1 MEPGSSGDR
10 DRDGDK
16 DDDYMTQIMF
26 DHPGMRR
33 SRYYFRVL
41 QFLRIMDESVVEM
54 RLYLDKWG
62 ADLRLSLKENLSR
75 LDDYCSSLELGS
87 IFEQWEV
94 MKSEWEEGMDQVRQR
109 IARKQT
115 EVQSLR
121 DVLFTATSVREALQ
135 ARHTNQNI
143 MIFTVVTIIYLPLS
157 LVTAVFGMHNLS
169 SSLHLSTS
177 MTPYAIALVTVSM
190 STYCFALLGLDW
202 YRNHKTG
209 TSRCAMLYR
218 SIEDR
223 YQQIRGRVTAKRQKR
238 GDEEAGE
245 EPSLTTTWKRPI
257 ETLFR
262 RRKRRSANKQ
272 DETPTRRE
280 NSADTVV

>member
-1 MEPGSSGDR
+1 MDL
-10 DRDGDK
+10 K
-16 DDDYMTQIMF
+16 MVQIADDDYMTQIMF
-26 DHPGMRR
+26 DHPDMQR

-41 QFLRIMDESVVEM
+41 QFLRVLDESVVEM
-54 RLYLDKWG
+54 RLYLESWG
-62 ADLRLSLKENLSR
+62 DSLQRSLRDI
-75 LDDYCSSLELGS
+75 LDPLDGYCSSSELDS

-94 MKSEWEEGMDQVRQR
+94 MKSKWEEDMDQVRQR
-109 IARKQT
+109 ITRKQT
-115 EVQSLR
+115 EVQLLR

-190 STYCFALLGLDW
+190 STYCFAFLGLDW

-218 SIEDR
+218 SNEDR
-223 YQQIRGRVTAKRQKR
+223 YQQLRGRVTARRQKR

-245 EPSLTTTWKRPI
+245 EPSPTTTWKRPI

-262 RRKRRSANKQ
+262 WRKRRSANKQ
-272 DETPTRRE
+272 DETPTRRA

>member
-1 MEPGSSGDR
+1 MDL
-10 DRDGDK
+10 K
-16 DDDYMTQIMF
+16 MVQIADDDYMTQIMF
-26 DHPGMRR
+26 DHQDMQR

-54 RLYLDKWG
+54 RLYLEDWG
-62 ADLRLSLKENLSR
+62 ASLRLSLREILNR
-75 LDDYCSSLELGS
+75 LDGYCSSSELDS

-121 DVLFTATSVREALQ
+121 DGLFTATSVREALQ

-157 LVTAVFGMHNLS
+157 LVTAVFGMNNLS
-169 SSLHLSTS
+169 SLPHLSTS

-190 STYCFALLGLDW
+190 STYCFAFLGLDW

-209 TSRCAMLYR
+209 TSKCAVLYR
-218 SIEDR
+218 SIENKC
-223 YQQIRGRVTAKRQKR
+223 QQLRGRIVARQKKQGV
-238 GDEEAGE
+238 GDAGE
-245 EPSLTTTWKRPI
+245 EPSPTTTWKRPI

-272 DETPTRRE
+272 DKTRTGRE